1 MAMGRSVELV
11 AEESPDAIQAQA
23 FDAAKTGDLNALQD
37 ALANGA
43 ELEARN
49 APYRDTVLNIAIT
62 HGNTDLAVWLLEQG
76 ADANTGGG
84 GRIALHNA
92 IFRDNL
98 AVTKLLIAHGA
109 DVEARDRHGN
119 TPLMSASRTTP
130 IEIFTFLLEQGAVV
144 QVQNKKGATP
154 LHYATQTWDEDKAQR
169 LLDRGADPTIADAE
183 GNTPLHI
190 VAKMNLGV
198 RIAELLIQHGAD
210 RTQENHEGF
219 TPYEVLS
226 ARDHPQQDT
235 VALLKP

>member
-1 MAMGRSVELV
+1 MGRSVELV

-84 GRIALHNA
+84 GRTALHNA

-98 AVTKLLIAHGA
+98 ARIDH
-109 DVEARDRHGN
+109 RFGN
-119 TPLMSASRTTP
+119 EGDFGRPERFSESFAIDP
-130 IEIFTFLLEQGAVV
+130 V
-144 QVQNKKGATP
+144 QV
-154 LHYATQTWDEDKAQR
+154 E
-169 LLDRGADPTIADAE
+169 
-183 GNTPLHI
+183 
-190 VAKMNLGV
+190 
-198 RIAELLIQHGAD
+198 
-210 RTQENHEGF
+210 
-219 TPYEVLS
+219 
-226 ARDHPQQDT
+226 
-235 VALLKP
+235 